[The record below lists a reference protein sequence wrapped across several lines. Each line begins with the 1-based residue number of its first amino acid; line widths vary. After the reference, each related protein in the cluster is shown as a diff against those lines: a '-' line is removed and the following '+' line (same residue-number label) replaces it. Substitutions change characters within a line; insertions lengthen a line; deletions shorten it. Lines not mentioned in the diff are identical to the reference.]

1 MAKEKTAKQEVEELG
16 CALQIIAAILV
27 VALMVGGKYLYDRH
41 VELRDRVDV
50 LEEQVDG

>member
-1 MAKEKTAKQEVEELG
+1 MSKTKSAEEQVTELG
-16 CALQIIAAILV
+16 CALQLVAALLLIAV
-27 VALMVGGKYLYDRH
+27 MVGGKYLYDRH